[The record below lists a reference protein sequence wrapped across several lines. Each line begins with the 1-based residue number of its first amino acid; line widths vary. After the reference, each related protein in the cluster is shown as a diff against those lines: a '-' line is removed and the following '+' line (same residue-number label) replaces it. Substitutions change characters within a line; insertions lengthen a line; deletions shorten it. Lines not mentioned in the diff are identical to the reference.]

1 MGVKIPQT
9 VIQTYPLGEYVARI
23 GRVTTKEGTFGP
35 QLQIPFHLTQMEEN
49 ASPVL
54 GWCSQTFSN
63 KSKLYTWTKAVF
75 GGGDIPREYTFD
87 SDDLENKLVIIT
99 LVVRTREDGTPFNRI
114 DSLRAIPETGEIPG
128 QPAGTEVEPPLPGL
142 GDEPPF

>member
-9 VIQTYPLGEYVARI
+9 FVRTYPVGEYVAKI
-23 GRVTTKEGTFGP
+23 AKVVPKAGDYGP
-35 QLQIPFHLTQMEEN
+35 QLQIGFKLIQMDDD

-63 KSKLYTWTKAVF
+63 KSKLFAWTKAAF

-87 SDDLENKLVIIT
+87 SDDLIGKKVLIT
-99 LVVRTREDGTPFNRI
+99 LVIRDREDGTPFNRI
-114 DSLRAIPETGEIPG
+114 DSLRAIPETGEIPDLPSG
-128 QPAGTEVEPPLPGL
+128 AEVEPKLSGM
-142 GDEPPF
+142 